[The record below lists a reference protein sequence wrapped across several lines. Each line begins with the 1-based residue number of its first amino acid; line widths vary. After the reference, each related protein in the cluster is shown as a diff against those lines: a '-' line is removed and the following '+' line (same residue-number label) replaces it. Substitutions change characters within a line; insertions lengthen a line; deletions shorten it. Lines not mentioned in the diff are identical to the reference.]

1 MDFRSVIA
9 MLEQQGK
16 VVHVKSEVDP
26 VHELAG
32 IAKKFEGQAKVVV
45 FDRVK
50 GQKYPVACGLWWNRD
65 IIGSLFGVKA
75 GEVPGVFAAA
85 GKSFQEKPVPP
96 VIVENPPCQEEVS
109 LTPNLYELT
118 VPTLALED
126 GGAYFSNCIVI
137 AKDPDTGV
145 RNTSIHRLM
154 ITGKNRLAMLMDVGR
169 HLRSYYERAEA
180 KGQPLEITINNGV
193 DPAVYVCATYP
204 GTSISDDELGVASAL
219 NGGEPV
225 RLSRSKTVTVEGLAD
240 AEVVI
245 EGRMLPKIREPEG
258 PFGEVSGFYAQKD
271 NRWVVE
277 VTAITNR
284 KQPIMSTLLPGKEV
298 WNSVGCTAEAAI
310 LAAISKMVGG
320 VKNVYLSHGNC
331 GFFGCVVQMEPTR
344 PGMGKNAIMAAFAA
358 FPPMSMVT
366 VVNSDVNIF
375 DAEDV
380 MRAITTRCNVAE
392 DMVIIKHA
400 ACHELNPATDYGVG
414 TKFGFDCTIK
424 PGQEERNKKVA
435 FRDVDLSRYEI
446 E

>member
-1 MDFRSVIA
+1 MDFRSVVA
-9 MLEQQGK
+9 LLEEKGK
-16 VVHVKSEVDP
+16 VVHVKSEVNP

-32 IAKKFEGQAKVVV
+32 IAKKFEGTDKIVV
-45 FDRVK
+45 FDHVK
-50 GQKYPVACGLWWNRD
+50 GQKYPVVCGLWWNRD
-65 IIGSLFGVKA
+65 IIGTQFGVSA
-75 GEVPGVFAAA
+75 REVPGLFAAA
-85 GKSFQEKPVPP
+85 GKSFQEHPVPP
-96 VIVENPPCQEEVS
+96 VVVDNPPCQEEVS
-109 LTPNLYELT
+109 LTPNLYDLT
-118 VPTLALED
+118 IPTLALED
-126 GGAYFSNCIVI
+126 GGAYFSNCVVI

-154 ITGKNRLAMLMDVGR
+154 VTGKNRLGLLMDVGR

-180 KGQPLEITINNGV
+180 KGQSLEITINNGV

-204 GTSISDDELGVASAL
+204 GTSISDDELGVAAAL

-225 RLSRSKTVTVEGLAD
+225 RLSKSRTVGVEGLAD
-240 AEVVI
+240 AEVVL
-245 EGRMLPKIREPEG
+245 EGRILPKVREPEG

-271 NRWVVE
+271 DRWVVE
-277 VTAITNR
+277 VLAVTNR
-284 KQPIMSTLLPGKEV
+284 KNPVMSTLLPGKEV

-310 LAAISKMVGG
+310 LAAVSKMVGG
-320 VKNVYLSHGNC
+320 VKNVHLAHGNC
-331 GFFGCVVQMEPTR
+331 GFFGCVLQMEPTR
-344 PGMGKNAIMAAFAA
+344 PGMGKNAIMAAFSA

-414 TKFGFDCTIK
+414 TKFGFDCTVK
-424 PGQEERNKKVA
+424 PGQEARNKKVA
-435 FRDVDLSRYEI
+435 FMDVDLGKYDI
-446 E
+446 V

>member
-1 MDFRSVIA
+1 MDYRSAIA
-9 MLEQQGK
+9 LLERRGN
-16 VVHVKSEVDP
+16 VVHVKSEVSP

-32 IAKKFEGQAKVVV
+32 IAKKFEGTDKVVV

-50 GQKYPVACGLWWNRD
+50 GQKHPVACGMWWNRD
-65 IIGSLFGVKA
+65 VIGALFGVRA
-75 GEVPGVFAAA
+75 GEVPGLFAAA
-85 GKSFQEKPVPP
+85 GKRFQEHPVPP
-96 VIVENPPCQEEVS
+96 VIVDDPPCQEEVS
-109 LTPNLYELT
+109 LTPDLHELT
-118 VPTLALED
+118 IPTLALED
-126 GGAYFSNCIVI
+126 GGAYFSNCVVI

-154 ITGKNRLAMLMDVGR
+154 VTGKNRLGLLMDVGR

-225 RLSRSKTVTVEGLAD
+225 RLSRSRTVGVEGLAD
-240 AEVVI
+240 AEVVL
-245 EGRMLPKIREPEG
+245 EGRILPHVREPEG
-258 PFGEVSGFYAQKD
+258 PFGEVSGFYAQRD

-277 VTAITNR
+277 VLAVTNR
-284 KQPIMSTLLPGKEV
+284 KHPLMSTLLPGKEV

-310 LAAISKMVGG
+310 LAAVSKMVGG
-320 VKNVYLSHGNC
+320 VKNVHLSHGNC
-331 GFFGCVVQMEPTR
+331 GFFGCVVQLEPTR
-344 PGMGKNAIMAAFAA
+344 PGMGKNAILAAFGA

-366 VVNSDVNIF
+366 VVNSDVDIF

-380 MRAITTRCNVAE
+380 MRAITTRCNVSE
-392 DMVIIKHA
+392 DMVVIKHA

-414 TKFGFDCTIK
+414 TKFGFDCTVK
-424 PGQEERNKKVA
+424 PGQEARNKRVA
-435 FRDVDLSRYEI
+435 FQDVDLGQYEI
-446 E
+446 V

>member
-9 MLEQQGK
+9 RLEQQGN

-65 IIGSLFGVKA
+65 IIGSLFGVNA

-85 GKSFQEKPVPP
+85 GKRFQEKPVLP
-96 VIVENPPCQEEVS
+96 VIVENPPCQEEVTLS
-109 LTPNLYELT
+109 PNLYELT

-219 NGGEPV
+219 NGDEPV
-225 RLSRSKTVTVEGLAD
+225 RLSHSKTVAVEGLAD

-344 PGMGKNAIMAAFAA
+344 PAWARM
-358 FPPMSMVT
+358 PSWQP
-366 VVNSDVNIF
+366 
-375 DAEDV
+375 
-380 MRAITTRCNVAE
+380 
-392 DMVIIKHA
+392 
-400 ACHELNPATDYGVG
+400 LLP
-414 TKFGFDCTIK
+414 
-424 PGQEERNKKVA
+424 
-435 FRDVDLSRYEI
+435 SRP
-446 E
+446 

>member
-1 MDFRSVIA
+1 
-9 MLEQQGK
+9 
-16 VVHVKSEVDP
+16 
-26 VHELAG
+26 
-32 IAKKFEGQAKVVV
+32 
-45 FDRVK
+45 
-50 GQKYPVACGLWWNRD
+50 
-65 IIGSLFGVKA
+65 
-75 GEVPGVFAAA
+75 
-85 GKSFQEKPVPP
+85 
-96 VIVENPPCQEEVS
+96 
-109 LTPNLYELT
+109 
-118 VPTLALED
+118 
-126 GGAYFSNCIVI
+126 
-137 AKDPDTGV
+137 
-145 RNTSIHRLM
+145 
-154 ITGKNRLAMLMDVGR
+154 RLAMLMDVGR

-180 KGQPLEITINNGV
+180 KGQPPEITINNGV

-204 GTSISDDELGVASAL
+204 GTGIRDDELGVASAL

-225 RLSRSKTVTVEGLAD
+225 RLSRSKTVGVEGLAD

-245 EGRMLPKIREPEG
+245 EGRMLPNIREPEG

-284 KQPIMSTLLPGKEV
+284 KQPLMSTLLPGKEV
-298 WNSVGCTAEAAI
+298 WNSVGCTAEASI
-310 LAAISKMVGG
+310 LATVSKMVGG

-358 FPPMSMVT
+358 FPPMNMVT

-380 MRAITTRCNVAE
+380 MRAITTRCNVAD

-414 TKFGFDCTIK
+414 TKFGFDCTVK

>member
-9 MLEQQGK
+9 RLEQQGK

-32 IAKKFEGQAKVVV
+32 IAKKFEGQEKIVV

-75 GEVPGVFAAA
+75 GEVPGIFAAA
-85 GKSFQEKPVPP
+85 GKSFQEKPVAP
-96 VIVENPPCQEEVS
+96 VIVENPPCQEEVT
-109 LTPNLYELT
+109 LAPNLYELT

-204 GTSISDDELGVASAL
+204 GTGIRDDELGVASAL

-225 RLSRSKTVTVEGLAD
+225 RLSRSKTVGVEGLAD

-245 EGRMLPKIREPEG
+245 EGRMLPNIREPEG

-284 KQPIMSTLLPGKEV
+284 KQPLMSTLLPGKEV
-298 WNSVGCTAEAAI
+298 
-310 LAAISKMVGG
+310 
-320 VKNVYLSHGNC
+320 
-331 GFFGCVVQMEPTR
+331 
-344 PGMGKNAIMAAFAA
+344 
-358 FPPMSMVT
+358 
-366 VVNSDVNIF
+366 
-375 DAEDV
+375 
-380 MRAITTRCNVAE
+380 
-392 DMVIIKHA
+392 
-400 ACHELNPATDYGVG
+400 
-414 TKFGFDCTIK
+414 
-424 PGQEERNKKVA
+424 
-435 FRDVDLSRYEI
+435 
-446 E
+446 